1 MKIDIEEF
9 NRKAQH
15 IIDTVVKPQVQKW
28 ERAKAIEEATV
39 NPNMEKKKRL
49 TRAQKEEQMVP
60 DMINKMF
67 EISGHRVT
75 YEDIKDRK
83 DDWYTQWT
91 MTDQQNNEWNLWG
104 KKYLMKNLR
113 MGAKWSENQM
123 GYIGLMWGLKFD
135 KALGTDNIDITL

>member
-1 MKIDIEEF
+1 MK
-9 NRKAQH
+9 
-15 IIDTVVKPQVQKW
+15 QVDMQ
-28 ERAKAIEEATV
+28 
-39 NPNMEKKKRL
+39 KKKRI
-49 TRAQKEEQMVP
+49 TRAQKEDRLVP

-91 MTDQQNNEWNLWG
+91 MTEQQNNEWNLWG

-135 KALGTDNIDITL
+135 KALGTDNTDITL

>member
-28 ERAKAIEEATV
+28 ERAKAIEEAAAE
-39 NPNMEKKKRL
+39 PNMEKKKRL

-67 EISGHRVT
+67 EIAGHRVT
-75 YEDIKDRK
+75 YDDIKDRK
-83 DDWYTQWT
+83 DAWYAQWT
-91 MTDQQNNEWNLWG
+91 MTEQQYDEWELWG

-113 MGAKWSENQM
+113 MYAKMAERQM
-123 GYIGLMWGLKFD
+123 SMVGLMWGLKFD
-135 KALGTDNIDITL
+135 KAPGTDNN